1 MTTKTVDAR
10 GRLTLGQKYANSL
23 VIVRERDD
31 GALEIVPAE
40 AVPAREAWLYKNP
53 KALKAVRDGIEDA
66 RAGRFAETP
75 DLTADSTPDQA
86 KDDR

>member
-40 AVPAREAWLYKNP
+40 AIPAREAWLYKNP
-53 KALKAVRDGIEDA
+53 KAL
-66 RAGRFAETP
+66 
-75 DLTADSTPDQA
+75 
-86 KDDR
+86 

>member
-23 VIVRERDD
+23 VVVRERKD
-31 GALEIVPAE
+31 GTLEIMPAE

-53 KALKAVRDGIEDA
+53 EALKAVREGIEDA

-75 DLTADSTPDQA
+75 DLAADDTPDH
-86 KDDR
+86 DEDNR

>member
-31 GALEIVPAE
+31 GGLEIMPAE
-40 AVPAREAWLYKNP
+40 AVPAREAWLYRNP
-53 KALKAVRDGIEDA
+53 KALKAVREGIEDA

-75 DLTADSTPDQA
+75 DLTADSGPDQTE
-86 KDDR
+86 DDR